1 MQRRAFLFAL
11 AWLGACSTT
20 LPLPAGTRQYRS
32 DLRLSG
38 RLSVSYRAE
47 GKPQSMQG
55 KFLWMQ
61 RDQQIDI
68 ELLTPLGQ
76 TMARIAIAPGRAR
89 IEQSGGEVREASSIE
104 QLTEQTLGW
113 PLPADGLRYWLQ
125 GFVRNSMGQLTTIT
139 PEQSGSVR
147 SEGWKLRYAAWQADR
162 STAVPKRIDFSR
174 ETASSELSIRLVID
188 RWTDEE

>member
-20 LPLPAGTRQYRS
+20 VPLPSGTRVYRS

-38 RLSVSYRAE
+38 RLSVSYRAD
-47 GKPQSMQG
+47 GTPRSMQG
-55 KFLWMQ
+55 KFLWTQ

-89 IEQSGGEVREASSIE
+89 IEQAGGEVREASSIE

-125 GFVRNSMGQLTTIT
+125 GFTRDSMGQLTTIT
-139 PEQSGSVR
+139 PDHSGSLR

-162 STAVPKRIDFSR
+162 STTVPKRIDFSR
-174 ETASSELSIRLVID
+174 ETKSSELSIRLVID
-188 RWTDEE
+188 RWNEE

>member
-20 LPLPAGTRQYRS
+20 VPLPSGTRVYRS

-38 RLSVSYRAE
+38 RLSVSYRAD
-47 GKPQSMQG
+47 GTPRSMQG
-55 KFLWMQ
+55 KFLWTQ

-89 IEQSGGEVREASSIE
+89 IEQAGGEVREASSIE

-113 PLPADGLRYWLQ
+113 PLPVDGLRYWLQ
-125 GFVRNSMGQLTTIT
+125 GFTRDSMGQLTTIT
-139 PEQSGSVR
+139 PDQSGSLR

-162 STAVPKRIDFSR
+162 STTVPKRIDFSR
-174 ETASSELSIRLVID
+174 ETKSSDLSIRLVID
-188 RWTDEE
+188 RWNEE

>member
-1 MQRRAFLFAL
+1 MQRRAFLFSL

-20 LPLPAGTRQYRS
+20 VPLPSGTRVYRS

-38 RLSVSYRAE
+38 RLSVSYRAD
-47 GKPQSMQG
+47 GTPRSMQG
-55 KFLWMQ
+55 KFLWTQ

-89 IEQSGGEVREASSIE
+89 IEQAGGEVREASSIE

-125 GFVRNSMGQLTTIT
+125 GFTRDSMGQLTTIT
-139 PEQSGSVR
+139 PDQSGSLR

-162 STAVPKRIDFSR
+162 STTVPKRIDFSR
-174 ETASSELSIRLVID
+174 ETKSSELSIRLVID
-188 RWTDEE
+188 RWNEE

>member
-20 LPLPAGTRQYRS
+20 VPLPSGTRVYRS

-38 RLSVSYRAE
+38 RLSVSYRAD
-47 GKPQSMQG
+47 GTPRSMQG
-55 KFLWMQ
+55 KFLWTQ

-76 TMARIAIAPGRAR
+76 TMARIAIAPGGAR
-89 IEQSGGEVREASSIE
+89 IEQAGGEVREASSIE

-125 GFVRNSMGQLTTIT
+125 GFTRDSMGQLTTIT
-139 PEQSGSVR
+139 PDQSGSLR

-162 STAVPKRIDFSR
+162 STTVPKRIDFSR
-174 ETASSELSIRLVID
+174 ETKSSELSIRLVID
-188 RWTDEE
+188 RWNEE

>member
-1 MQRRAFLFAL
+1 MRRRAFLFAL

-20 LPLPAGTRQYRS
+20 VPLPSGTRVYRS

-38 RLSVSYRAE
+38 RLSVSYRAD
-47 GKPQSMQG
+47 GTPRSMQG
-55 KFLWMQ
+55 KFLWTQ

-89 IEQSGGEVREASSIE
+89 IEQAGGEVREASSIE

-125 GFVRNSMGQLTTIT
+125 GFTRDSMGQLTTIT
-139 PEQSGSVR
+139 PDQSGSLR

-162 STAVPKRIDFSR
+162 STTVPKRIDFSR
-174 ETASSELSIRLVID
+174 ETKSSELSIRLVID
-188 RWTDEE
+188 RWNEE

>member
-20 LPLPAGTRQYRS
+20 VPLPSGTRVYRS

-38 RLSVSYRAE
+38 RLSVSYRAD
-47 GKPQSMQG
+47 GTPRSMQG
-55 KFLWMQ
+55 KFLWTQ

-89 IEQSGGEVREASSIE
+89 IEQAGGEVREASSIE

-125 GFVRNSMGQLTTIT
+125 GFTRDSMGQLTTIT
-139 PEQSGSVR
+139 PDQSGSLR
-147 SEGWKLRYAAWQADR
+147 SEGWKLRYAAWQADQ
-162 STAVPKRIDFSR
+162 STTVPKRIDFSR
-174 ETASSELSIRLVID
+174 ETKSSELSIRLVID
-188 RWTDEE
+188 RWNEE

>member
-20 LPLPAGTRQYRS
+20 VRLPSGTRVYRS

-38 RLSVSYRAE
+38 RLSVSYRAD
-47 GKPQSMQG
+47 GTPRSMQG
-55 KFLWMQ
+55 KFLWTQ

-89 IEQSGGEVREASSIE
+89 IEQAGGEVREASSIE

-125 GFVRNSMGQLTTIT
+125 GFTRDSMGQLTTIT
-139 PEQSGSVR
+139 PDQSGSLR
-147 SEGWKLRYAAWQADR
+147 SQGWKLRYAAWQADR
-162 STAVPKRIDFSR
+162 SATVPKRIDFSR
-174 ETASSELSIRLVID
+174 ETKSSELSIRLVID
-188 RWTDEE
+188 RWNEE

>member
-20 LPLPAGTRQYRS
+20 VPLPSGTRVYRS

-38 RLSVSYRAE
+38 RLSVSYRAD
-47 GKPQSMQG
+47 GTPRSMQG
-55 KFLWMQ
+55 KFLWTQ

-76 TMARIAIAPGRAR
+76 TMARIAIVPGRAR
-89 IEQSGGEVREASSIE
+89 IEQAGGEVREASSIE

-125 GFVRNSMGQLTTIT
+125 GFTRDSMGQLTTIT
-139 PEQSGSVR
+139 PDQWGSLR

-162 STAVPKRIDFSR
+162 STTVPKRIDFSR
-174 ETASSELSIRLVID
+174 ETKSSELSIRLVID
-188 RWTDEE
+188 RWNEE

>member
-20 LPLPAGTRQYRS
+20 VPLPSGTRVYRS

-38 RLSVSYRAE
+38 RLSVSYRAD
-47 GKPQSMQG
+47 GTPRSMQG
-55 KFLWMQ
+55 KFLWTQ

-89 IEQSGGEVREASSIE
+89 IEQAGGEVREASSIE

-125 GFVRNSMGQLTTIT
+125 GFTRDSMGQLTTIT
-139 PEQSGSVR
+139 PDQSGSLR

-162 STAVPKRIDFSR
+162 STTVPKRIDFSR
-174 ETASSELSIRLVID
+174 ETKSSELSFRLVID
-188 RWTDEE
+188 RWNEE

>member
-20 LPLPAGTRQYRS
+20 VPLPSGTRVYRS

-38 RLSVSYRAE
+38 RLSVSYRAD
-47 GKPQSMQG
+47 GTPRSMQG
-55 KFLWMQ
+55 KFLWTQ

-76 TMARIAIAPGRAR
+76 TMARIAIVPGRAR
-89 IEQSGGEVREASSIE
+89 IEQAGGEIREASSIE

-125 GFVRNSMGQLTTIT
+125 GFTRDSMGQLTTIT
-139 PEQSGSVR
+139 PDQSGSLR

-162 STAVPKRIDFSR
+162 STTVPKRIDFSR
-174 ETASSELSIRLVID
+174 ETKSSELSIRLVID
-188 RWTDEE
+188 RWNEE